1 MIISFFKFFVE
12 KAYHT
17 TVAYNRAYNKS
28 TKDELADIRQRQ
40 FILVWGIIGFLMA
53 FVLLCVMRYLIDINL
68 NDYPLE
74 FVVEMAIDVALATMV
89 VKRLNKL
96 GMYEEAIATVEN
108 KDRRQLIRYR
118 WRTALIGSVRLVA
131 FLVVFYGTRWLLITY
146 C

>member
-1 MIISFFKFFVE
+1 MVISFFKFFVE

-28 TKDELADIRQRQ
+28 TKDELSDIRQRQ

-74 FVVEMAIDVALATMV
+74 FVVEMAIDVALAMMV

>member
-28 TKDELADIRQRQ
+28 TKDELSDIKQRQ

-53 FVLLCVMRYLIDINL
+53 FVLFCVMRYLIDINL

-74 FVVEMAIDVALATMV
+74 FVVEMAIDVLLAIMV

-96 GMYEEAIATVEN
+96 GMYEEAIAKVEN
-108 KDRRQLIRYR
+108 KDRKQLIKYR
-118 WRTALIGSVRLVA
+118 WRTALIGSTRLVA

-146 C
+146 F

>member
-1 MIISFFKFFVE
+1 MIISIFKFFVE
-12 KAYHT
+12 KIYSE
-17 TVAYNRAYNKS
+17 TVSYNRAYNKS
-28 TKDELADIRQRQ
+28 TKIELSDIKSRQ
-40 FILVWGIIGFLMA
+40 FVVVFGIIGFLMA

-74 FVVEMAIDVALATMV
+74 FVVEMAIDVTLATMV

>member
-28 TKDELADIRQRQ
+28 TKDELSDIRQRQ

-74 FVVEMAIDVALATMV
+74 FVVEMAIDVALAMMV

>member
-28 TKDELADIRQRQ
+28 TKDELSDIRQRQ

-74 FVVEMAIDVALATMV
+74 FVVEMAIDVALAMMV

-131 FLVVFYGTRWLLITY
+131 FLVVFYGTHWLLITY